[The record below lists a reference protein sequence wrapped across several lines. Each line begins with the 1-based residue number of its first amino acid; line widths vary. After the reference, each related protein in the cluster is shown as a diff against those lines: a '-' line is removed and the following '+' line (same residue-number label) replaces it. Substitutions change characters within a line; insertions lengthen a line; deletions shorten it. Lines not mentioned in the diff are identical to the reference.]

1 MKRTLCALT
10 AAVLAAAAQAADFAV
25 PGASPPANVAEV
37 ARTLRQDPYDMELL
51 ISYGTS
57 KGGSAGHLAL
67 ALRDGIPGDD
77 LVYSAN
83 FYADRD
89 PAHEGKHYTDEL
101 MVRVPKLEY
110 LFGTTSSLG
119 PKASFGLDF
128 GEVYKRSVIGVRVYG
143 VPAQEREALAA
154 FFARLNDDF
163 RARAKGTAYHDD
175 EVRYD
180 YLRLN
185 CAKTI
190 GSAFK
195 YGARYDKLEVTS
207 AAILSGRPVV
217 AALNSNIPTEMA
229 MKLIAEWHARGYG
242 LDVVLYR
249 KYPRSPYVDP
259 RESDQTPFKDLPNR
273 FPSVLSRDF
282 RSDQGEYRDYDNLYA
297 GYLLYNLARY
307 RVSIDAA
314 TRLLT
319 IDRTRDPLPYAEAAR
334 RAAEGAQAD
343 SRGFRLF
350 SRSSRQ
356 GTSIESVDNPRL
368 FGSGDAADR

>member
-1 MKRTLCALT
+1 
-10 AAVLAAAAQAADFAV
+10 
-25 PGASPPANVAEV
+25 
-37 ARTLRQDPYDMELL
+37 
-51 ISYGTS
+51 
-57 KGGSAGHLAL
+57 
-67 ALRDGIPGDD
+67 
-77 LVYSAN
+77 
-83 FYADRD
+83 
-89 PAHEGKHYTDEL
+89 

-143 VPAQEREALAA
+143 VPAQERQVLAA

-195 YGARYDKLEVTS
+195 HGAGYDDLEVTS

-217 AALNSNIPTEMA
+217 AAMNANIPTEMA
-229 MKLIAEWHARGYG
+229 MKLVRAWHARGYS

-249 KYPRSPYVDP
+249 KYQGSPYVEPD
-259 RESDQTPFKDLPNR
+259 ESGQTPFKDLPNR

-282 RSDQGEYRDYDNLYA
+282 RSDQGEYLDYDNLYA
-297 GYLLYNLARY
+297 GYLLFNLARY
-307 RVSIDAA
+307 RVSIDDA

-319 IDRTRDPLPYAEAAR
+319 IDCTRNPLPYTEAAR
-334 RAAEGAQAD
+334 RAAEGAKAD
-343 SRGFRLF
+343 SRAFRLF
-350 SRSSRQ
+350 ARFNRQ
-356 GTSIESVDNPRL
+356 GTSIEAVDNPRL
-368 FGSGDAADR
+368 FASGDAAGR